1 MGGILEQYKIAFP
14 ALILIFC
21 RIAGL
26 FIMSP
31 IFSKQSI
38 PIYWKIMLS
47 VFLSY
52 IVFSFKLST
61 TVLNNRVIGHPL
73 NLLINVLKE
82 ILLGVIFGY
91 ITTIMFS
98 AILLAGQLIDTQ
110 IGFGMVNVLDPQSNI
125 QVPLLGNFNNIIAL
139 LLFLIID
146 GHHTLV
152 NLLVASFDIIPIG
165 QITIE
170 QDIYII
176 LVTIFKNAFGLA
188 FKMALPIVGAAL
200 ITESILGLM
209 SKSIPQINVFAV
221 GIPIKIFI
229 GLITLFFF
237 IPAYIALLK
246 GNFSDMLKDIK
257 GLMEAMSIE

>member
-1 MGGILEQYKIAFP
+1 MYLYLANKVYYILENHACISQLY
-14 ALILIFC
+14 
-21 RIAGL
+21 
-26 FIMSP
+26 S
-31 IFSKQSI
+31 
-38 PIYWKIMLS
+38 
-47 VFLSY
+47 
-52 IVFSFKLST
+52 FSFAY
-61 TVLNNRVIGHPL
+61 TVLNIDHPL
-73 NLLINVLKE
+73 NLFINLLKE

-237 IPAYIALLK
+237 IPAYISLLK